1 MFLSIVFILFLP
13 FNTVQKILG
22 LLGISYMELS
32 CCVYSTVDYYRE
44 RQCNTVSRT
53 FAQHAGN
60 PSPREVK
67 AGKSEI
73 RVIFGHSVSRECATS
88 LGLMGTQLKNLK
100 ISTVKKRKQEKKSPR
115 SFSIL
120 TFCSF

>member
-1 MFLSIVFILFLP
+1 MDKVE
-13 FNTVQKILG
+13 V
-22 LLGISYMELS
+22 
-32 CCVYSTVDYYRE
+32 VV
-44 RQCNTVSRT
+44 
-53 FAQHAGN
+53 HACN